1 MPMAALRSLFATA
14 CLLSCTLAFGAT
26 RGLASAAADA
36 AKPSWTVLHCGV
48 AKGVLYLTYAED
60 GHAAITP
67 AVDNRAVRAA
77 CAKAGY
83 PVGGAAPARVAVQ
96 PVSVEPAASGIGIG
110 GGGGLS
116 RRSPVPLRVE
126 PSFTAQAVGS
136 SLSVDARN
144 DGDVP
149 QSCLVSFSWTWD
161 GNPGAPRSSSTQVS
175 LPARQRNRVVTLTAP
190 GYGARFLASPKTA
203 CRALQ

>member
-1 MPMAALRSLFATA
+1 MGAAAWRGIFALACVLASGAAMAAV
-14 CLLSCTLAFGAT
+14 
-26 RGLASAAADA
+26 DA
-36 AKPSWTVLHCGV
+36 PKPTWTVLHCGV

-83 PVGGAAPARVAVQ
+83 PVGSHAPARVTAA
-96 PVSVEPAASGIGIG
+96 PFSAEPAGSGATP
-110 GGGGLS
+110 
-116 RRSPVPLRVE
+116 RRVPVPLRVE
-126 PSFTAQAVGS
+126 PSFTALAVGS
-136 SLSVDARN
+136 SLSIDARN

-161 GNPGAPRSSSTQVS
+161 GNPSAPRSSSTQVT
-175 LPARQRNRVVTLTAP
+175 LPGRQRNRVLTLTAP
-190 GYGARFLASPKTA
+190 GYGARFLSAPQTV
-203 CRALQ
+203 CRPLE